1 LSRQAAAGYQDALE
15 KVNRAV
21 AMQPSYAHAH
31 LIRAL
36 LLDGYVRDKAGAI
49 TEFQEVLRL
58 RPDHPQRAAIEEELQ
73 RLARR

>member
-1 LSRQAAAGYQDALE
+1 
-15 KVNRAV
+15 V

-36 LLDGYVRDKAGAI
+36 LLDGYVGDQAGAI
-49 TEFQEVLRL
+49 AEFQEVLRL
-58 RPDHPQRAAIEEELQ
+58 SPDHPQRVAIEEELR